1 MISEKSLKRKAG
13 VLTAVLLFAGLMFF
27 CFAEISHG
35 WSEDD
40 IRYTEGITGGAIYF
54 DKETGTITGCEV
66 TVTEAVIPEEIE
78 GVKVVKLNAGFPKRL
93 VSLHIP
99 ATVTNITSKEMYFD
113 NHPSLETII
122 VDEGNP
128 RYTSVNGV
136 LFEKTAEG
144 LKLRRYPSARKGVKY
159 ILPDNVISVET
170 GAFFN
175 CGYLETIDLNGVKIL
190 KRNSINSRSALTEI
204 RISKETESIEAFAI
218 EGCEKLK
225 NIYVDNNNAEY
236 LSENGIIYNKD
247 RSRLVYYPAGKEEEI
262 FEVPDGVNSI
272 AGGAFH
278 SCKLKNIV
286 LPDSLTEPESH
297 AFTSA
302 ANLETIKLPDG
313 VVKIPDGLFS
323 ACYNLKSVVLSEKT
337 EKIGSYAFSHCY
349 ELNAIKLPDN
359 ISSIGAGAFEC
370 CYKLEDVNIPQNL
383 RDITLVLFHHC
394 RSLRSVVLP
403 KQIKIILSNAF
414 YGCNELEKV
423 YIQND
428 DIVIKDETFLGCS
441 HLTIYAN
448 EDSAAHR
455 FADANGISFRL
466 LDGSIPQQITCS
478 NNIAKTY
485 GDEPFT
491 IGADARTSLSYE
503 SSAPEIIEVSQDGI
517 ATVKGAGKAVI
528 TITAAKE
535 NEYDSAEKQV
545 TVTVGKA
552 EQTIEAAEG
561 YSKVYKAAP
570 FRIKASA
577 KTSLSYESNAPE
589 IIEVSRDGIAT
600 IKGAGRAV
608 IKVTAAEND
617 NYNGAVR
624 EIPVYVAKVEQTI
637 SGKSKFTKIFGC
649 GSFSLSASAK
659 TKLTYRSSNKNILT
673 VSSAGRVYL
682 KNPGKA
688 YVYITAAKTSNYK
701 QAVRKVTISSSLKK
715 PVLYAKNVRTRKTKL
730 TWTKVPGAMR
740 YQVYICYPGKKT
752 FVNRLEKSYIIKS
765 VTHSGLKKGKI
776 YKYKV
781 RAYRIVNGKRV
792 YGSFSSV
799 RSVKIYR

>member
-1 MISEKSLKRKAG
+1 MINEKSLKHNAG
-13 VLTAVLLFAGLMFF
+13 VITAVLLFAVLMFF
-27 CFAEISHG
+27 CSAESSHG
-35 WSEDD
+35 YSTDD
-40 IRYTEGITGGAIYF
+40 IRYTDGITGGAVYF
-54 DKETGTITGCEV
+54 DKETGEITGFEE

-78 GVKVVKLNAGFPKRL
+78 GIKVVSINIGFNRNL

-99 ATVTNITSKEMYFD
+99 ATVNSIITSSIYC
-113 NHPSLETII
+113 PSLETII

-128 RYTSVNGV
+128 RYTSINGV
-136 LFEKTAEG
+136 LFEKTTEG
-144 LKLRRYPSARKGVKY
+144 LRLIRYPSAFKGAEY
-159 ILPDNVISVET
+159 IIPENVMSVERE
-170 GAFFN
+170 AFSD
-175 CGYLETIDLNGVKIL
+175 CVYLQAIDLNHVKIL
-190 KRNSINSRSALTEI
+190 ESGSIVSDRALTEI
-204 RISKETESIEAFAI
+204 RIPKETEIIEDEAI
-218 EGCEKLK
+218 VGCNILK
-225 NIYVDNNNAEY
+225 NIYVDNNNAKY
-236 LSENGIIYNKD
+236 LSENSVIYNKD
-247 RSRLVYYPAGKEEEI
+247 RSRLVLYPAGKEEEI
-262 FEVPDGVNSI
+262 FEVPDGISSI
-272 AGGAFH
+272 AAKAFYN
-278 SCKLKNIV
+278 CKLKNIA
-286 LPDSLTEPESH
+286 LPDSLTELGCA
-297 AFTSA
+297 AFYQA

-313 VVKIPDGLFS
+313 VIRIPNSLFGY
-323 ACYNLKSVVLSEKT
+323 CINLKSIVLSENT
-337 EKIGSYAFSHCY
+337 EEIGNDAFI
-349 ELNAIKLPDN
+349 A
-359 ISSIGAGAFEC
+359 
-370 CYKLEDVNIPQNL
+370 CYKLEDVNIPQNV
-383 RDITLVLFHHC
+383 RKIPDGLFYC
-394 RSLRSVVLP
+394 CKSLRSAILP
-403 KQIKIILSNAF
+403 KQIETICKEAF
-414 YGCNELEKV
+414 YGCSELEKL

-428 DIVIKDETFLGCS
+428 DIVFEDDRDNDGEELFDGCS
-441 HLTIYAN
+441 RLTIYAN
-448 EDSAAHR
+448 DDSAAR
-455 FADANGISFRL
+455 IFADANGIPFRL

-478 NNIAKTY
+478 DTIAKTY

-491 IGADARTSLSYE
+491 VGADAKTSLSYE

-535 NEYDSAEKQV
+535 GEYDGAEKQV

-577 KTSLSYESNAPE
+577 KTSLSYKSNAPG

-600 IKGAGRAV
+600 IKGAGKTV
-608 IKVTAAEND
+608 IKVTAAGSGT
-617 NYNGAVR
+617 YNGAVR
-624 EIPVYVAKVEQTI
+624 EIPVYVAKAGQTI

-659 TKLTYRSSNKNILT
+659 TKLAYRSSNKNILT

-682 KNPGKA
+682 KNSGKA
-688 YVYITAAKTSNYK
+688 YVYITAAETSNYK
-701 QAVRKVTISSSLKK
+701 QAARKVTISSSLKK
-715 PVLYAKNVRTRKTKL
+715 PVLYVKNIRKKKTKL

-765 VTHSGLKKGKI
+765 VTHSGLKKGKT

-792 YGSFSSV
+792 YSPFSSV